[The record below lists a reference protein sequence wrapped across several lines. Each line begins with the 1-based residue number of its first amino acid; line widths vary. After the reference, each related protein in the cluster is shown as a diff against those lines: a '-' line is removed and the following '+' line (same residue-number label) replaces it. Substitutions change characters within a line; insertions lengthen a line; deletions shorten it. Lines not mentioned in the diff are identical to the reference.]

1 MNRLDLLVLSAIAAV
16 AVFPMLRAAAVR
28 AFGVLSRKDTA
39 SPDSVEKW
47 RQKWTSLLI
56 TLGRE
61 IEAGG
66 GSLTRQD
73 EALRLSRELMWE
85 IIGGEGPSTSKK

>member
-1 MNRLDLLVLSAIAAV
+1 MNRLDILVLSAMAAV
-16 AVFPMLRAAAVR
+16 AAFPLLRTAFARAVG
-28 AFGVLSRKDTA
+28 ALSRKDA
-39 SPDSVEKW
+39 SSPDAVEQW

-61 IEAGG
+61 IEAGS

>member
-1 MNRLDLLVLSAIAAV
+1 MNRLDLLVLSAIGIAA
-16 AVFPMLRAAAVR
+16 AYPMLRSAAAWAV
-28 AFGVLSRKDTA
+28 ASFRKQGNV

-47 RQKWTSLLI
+47 RQKWTALLI

-61 IEAGG
+61 IEGG
-66 GSLTRQD
+66 SGSLTRQD

-85 IIGGEGPSTSKK
+85 IIGGEITSSAKK

>member
-1 MNRLDLLVLSAIAAV
+1 MNRLDLLVLSAIAVVAAYPLVRTAASRAV
-16 AVFPMLRAAAVR
+16 Q
-28 AFGVLSRKDTA
+28 AFRRQGSV

-61 IEAGG
+61 IEGG
-66 GSLTRQD
+66 SGSLTRQD

-85 IIGGEGPSTSKK
+85 IIGGEITSSAKK

>member
-16 AVFPMLRAAAVR
+16 AVFPLLRAAVVR
-28 AFGVLSRKDTA
+28 AIGAASSKGAV

-47 RQKWTSLLI
+47 RQKWTALLI

-61 IEAGG
+61 IEAGS

-85 IIGGEGPSTSKK
+85 IIGGEGPSASKK

>member
-28 AFGVLSRKDTA
+28 AFGALSRKDTA